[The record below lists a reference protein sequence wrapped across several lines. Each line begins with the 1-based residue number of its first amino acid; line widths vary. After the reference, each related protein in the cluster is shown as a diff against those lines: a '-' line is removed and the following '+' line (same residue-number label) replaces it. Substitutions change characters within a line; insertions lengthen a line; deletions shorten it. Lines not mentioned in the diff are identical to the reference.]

1 MDNQPIQHRTHSTII
16 LKLKGFE
23 MKYTNIK
30 IADELI
36 KTALNESYYGNA
48 LYVAMD
54 FPCLTES
61 DKRCLHR
68 YLHGSQLNLD
78 HVQLQEIAN
87 KIMEYKI

>member
-1 MDNQPIQHRTHSTII
+1 M
-16 LKLKGFE
+16 KGFE

-78 HVQLQEIAN
+78 HVQLQEIAL
-87 KIMEYKI
+87 KIKEHKH